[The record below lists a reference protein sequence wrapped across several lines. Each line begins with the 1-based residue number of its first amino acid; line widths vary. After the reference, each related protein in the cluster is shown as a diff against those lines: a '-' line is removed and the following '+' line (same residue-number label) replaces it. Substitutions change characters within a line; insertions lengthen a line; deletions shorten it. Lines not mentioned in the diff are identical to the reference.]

1 MKILKQLFW
10 FGLFFYIFVALFIG
24 LVTINLYSLLKE
36 KVSTNK
42 KNGEIKTEYV
52 VDSASVDTP
61 KKQIIYD
68 TVFIQKPKPKTVE
81 NIIKPQTR
89 DTVRDTTKLIIRTND
104 STKTP

>member
-24 LVTINLYSLLKE
+24 LVTVNLYSLLKE

-42 KNGEIKTEYV
+42 KNSEIKTEYV
-52 VDSASVDTP
+52 VDSSSVDTP
-61 KKQIIYD
+61 TKQVVHITD
-68 TVFIQKPKPKTVE
+68 TVFIQKLKPSE